1 MKKTMIFTLAL
12 IACVFSFVS
21 CDKKSESET
30 TAPIVG
36 TWKFTSIEGTVS
48 AMGRSQP
55 ISKEDF
61 DLGETITFN
70 ADGTTSD
77 KGTTYKVENGKLTLR
92 STDGEAIDFVIET
105 LNASTLKLG
114 LNQTIV
120 EEDEEYLLPI
130 EITIDAT
137 IIFSRV
143 K

>member
-1 MKKTMIFTLAL
+1 
-12 IACVFSFVS
+12 
-21 CDKKSESET
+21 
-30 TAPIVG
+30 
-36 TWKFTSIEGTVS
+36 
-48 AMGRSQP
+48 MGYSQP
-55 ISKEDF
+55 ISKEYI

-92 STDGEAIDFVIET
+92 STDGTAIDFVIET

-114 LNQTIV
+114 LNQTII
-120 EEDEEYLLPI
+120 EEGEEYPMPI

-137 IIFSRV
+137 ITFSRV